1 MAKPPQ
7 RPGSIDTIGSNGSVS
22 VTNQAI
28 PTAESHLSATF
39 NLATRYH
46 RLISGMEYGNATEAC
61 WHDAI
66 VLVRS
71 DGREYAGVGTC
82 TVWLASAL
90 RRAEV
95 IRIVF
100 EEPVVGANSF
110 LMVVKS
116 RQHLQATATTPAQSF
131 ETVSVYNHEVADDR
145 IARITSYLT
154 SLDLLTEAGDEVGG
168 TIVARHRVPWLEAV
182 QWLGEHRV

>member
-1 MAKPPQ
+1 MAKRPQ
-7 RPGSIDTIGSNGSVS
+7 QPGSFGSDNSGPV
-22 VTNQAI
+22 VAQGI
-28 PTAESHLSATF
+28 PAAQSQLTSTF

-61 WHDAI
+61 WHDDI
-66 VLVRS
+66 VMVRS
-71 DGREYAGVGTC
+71 DGREYSGLGTC
-82 TVWLASAL
+82 TAWLASAL

-100 EEPVVGANSF
+100 EEPVVGASGF

-116 RQHLQATATTPAQSF
+116 RQHLKATATTPAQSF
-131 ETVSVYNHEVADDR
+131 ESVSVYNHDVADGR
-145 IARITSYLT
+145 IVRITAYLT

-168 TIVARHRVPWLEAV
+168 TVIARHRLSWLDAV
-182 QWLGEHRV
+182 CWMGENRV